1 MSNSHVAHNC
11 HIFDNVILVNG
22 VLLGGHVHVHDGAIV
37 SGNSVVH
44 HFSTLGTLSFVSG
57 GCRVPHDIPPYMLA
71 AGSDNPTVK
80 TINIV
85 GMRRRGIAIETIRTI
100 KQVHRMLY
108 RERKPIAEIRNQL
121 EQELDGVFPFEL
133 TALLTFVEQQRLGKM
148 GRAREGLRS
157 VSQDTSTDSKDG
169 ETRRAA

>member
-1 MSNSHVAHNC
+1 
-11 HIFDNVILVNG
+11 
-22 VLLGGHVHVHDGAIV
+22 LGGHVHVHDGAIV

-85 GMRRRGIAIETIRTI
+85 GMRRRGIANDTIRTV

-108 RERKPIAEIRNQL
+108 RERKPIEAIREQL
-121 EQELDGVFPFEL
+121 DQELGGVFPFEL
-133 TALLTFVEQQRLGKM
+133 TSLLAFVEQQQQGKM
-148 GRAREGLRS
+148 GRAREGLRN
-157 VSQDTSTDSKDG
+157 VPPASQHDDEAG